1 MNVPVIEENI
11 HATIRIR
18 IQETTIELD
27 IPFIPQV
34 LLQVMQ
40 EVKHNDVRNRN

>member
-11 HATIRIR
+11 HVTLRIH

-27 IPFIPQV
+27 VPFTPQV
-34 LLQVMQ
+34 LQA
-40 EVKHNDVRNRN
+40 VKQQ